1 MATIKTTT
9 PALPD
14 YITYRFANRLVYVR
28 PAHTYEVRV
37 HSFTANEIYRPRLII
52 RRPALDIAQKEFIEL
67 ATIPRERIS
76 FNTVAS
82 LNRQEPRVVRI
93 SESAWFAAVARQ
105 LCGGVIDILVSPDPS
120 APPTYLAVPS
130 PGEMTKDEV
139 EILRKTRSTP
149 SSPTH
154 SRQSSPSGR
163 STKSAKRSW
172 LPRLN

>member
-28 PAHTYEVRV
+28 PAQTYE
-37 HSFTANEIYRPRLII
+37 T
-52 RRPALDIAQKEFIEL
+52 ALDIAQKEFIEL
-67 ATIPRERIS
+67 AAIPRERIS
-76 FNTVAS
+76 FNTVAT

-93 SESAWFAAVARQ
+93 SESAWVAAVARQ
-105 LCGGVIDILVSPDPS
+105 LCGGVIDILVSPDHN
-120 APPTYLAVPS
+120 APPTYLAVPG
-130 PGEMTKDEV
+130 PGEMMKDEV
-139 EILRKTRSTP
+139 DILRKTRSSPP
-149 SSPTH
+149 SPVH

>member
-28 PAHTYEVRV
+28 PAQTYE
-37 HSFTANEIYRPRLII
+37 T
-52 RRPALDIAQKEFIEL
+52 ALDIAQKEFLEL
-67 ATIPRERIS
+67 AKIPRERIS
-76 FNTVAS
+76 FNTVAT

-93 SESAWFAAVARQ
+93 SESAWVAAVARQ
-105 LCGGVIDILVSPDPS
+105 LCGGVIDILVAPDPNS
-120 APPTYLAVPS
+120 PPTYLAVPA
-130 PGEMTKDEV
+130 GDVMQQDEM

-149 SSPTH
+149 SSPAH

-163 STKSAKRSW
+163 SAKSPKRSW
-172 LPRLN
+172 LPRLA